1 MDITRRT
8 AKRKIG
14 CRNFSAPNVFSF
26 FFRNRSQSL
35 PVLPADM
42 HSHLLPG
49 IDDGAKNIEDSLD
62 LISRLQDLGFRKLI
76 TTPHIMTDYYGN
88 TAESII
94 RNYDAF
100 KPALKERG
108 YTLFF
113 ECAAEY
119 YLDEQVY
126 ALVAARKPLLT
137 FGQNY
142 FLFETNVISEPLQ
155 LREFIFSLTSQG
167 YRPVMAHPERYQ
179 YMTLEKA
186 EDLHYRGVLLQV
198 NILSLIGYYGPPIQ
212 RIAEKLIDK
221 GWVDVLGTDCHN
233 ADQAVWLQKAVRSR
247 YYRKAMELPL
257 LNFTL

>member
-1 MDITRRT
+1 
-8 AKRKIG
+8 
-14 CRNFSAPNVFSF
+14 
-26 FFRNRSQSL
+26 
-35 PVLPADM
+35 M

-49 IDDGAKNIEDSLD
+49 IDDGAKTAEESFG
-62 LISRLQDLGFRKLI
+62 LIDRLQDLGFKKLI

-88 TAESII
+88 TAETIVGACQKFEPVLRQKGYSIS
-94 RNYDAF
+94 F
-100 KPALKERG
+100 Q
-108 YTLFF
+108 
-113 ECAAEY
+113 CAAEY

-126 ALVAARKPLLT
+126 TLVSSKKPLLT

-155 LREFIFSLTSQG
+155 LSQFIFSLTSQG
-167 YRPVMAHPERYQ
+167 YRPVLAHPERYQ

-212 RIAEKLIDK
+212 RIAERLIDK
-221 GWVDVLGTDCHN
+221 GWVDALGTDCHN
-233 ADQAVWLQKAVRSR
+233 MDQATWLSKAVRTK

-257 LNFTL
+257 LNFNL

>member
-1 MDITRRT
+1 
-8 AKRKIG
+8 
-14 CRNFSAPNVFSF
+14 
-26 FFRNRSQSL
+26 
-35 PVLPADM
+35 M

-49 IDDGAKNIEDSLD
+49 IDDGAKNAEDSLD
-62 LISRLQDLGFRKLI
+62 LINRLQDLGFRKLI
-76 TTPHIMTDYYGN
+76 TTPHIMSDYYGN
-88 TAESII
+88 TGETVTRS
-94 RNYDAF
+94 YEMF
-100 KPALKERG
+100 MTVLKERQI
-108 YTLFF
+108 TIAF

-126 ALVAARKPLLT
+126 AMVSNKENLLT
-137 FGQNY
+137 FGHNY

-179 YMTLEKA
+179 YMTMEKA

-198 NILSLIGYYGPPIQ
+198 NTLSLIGYYGPPIQ

-221 GWVDVLGTDCHN
+221 GWVDLLGTDCHN
-233 ADQAVWLQKAVRSR
+233 TDQAAWLRKAVRTK
-247 YYRKAMELPL
+247 YYRKALELPL